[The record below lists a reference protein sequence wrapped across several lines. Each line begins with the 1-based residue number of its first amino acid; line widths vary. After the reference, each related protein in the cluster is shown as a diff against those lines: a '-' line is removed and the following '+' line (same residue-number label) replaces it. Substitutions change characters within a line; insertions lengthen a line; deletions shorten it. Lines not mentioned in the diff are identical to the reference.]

1 MNKVLNFAA
10 FQAGWFACILGA
22 ANGMPWLGPIVVAAF
37 LAAMLVTRRDR
48 GAFTLRMTGAAGIGF
63 IADTVLLRMGILDF
77 GNDAFSP
84 LWMTALWPNLAAT
97 LDSSLGWLSG
107 RYFLA
112 ALFGAVG
119 GPLAYYAG
127 ARLGALRLDLS
138 PSAFAAIACEWLAAF
153 PLMVLL
159 ADRTVPKQEAL
170 A

>member
-1 MNKVLNFAA
+1 LNKVLNFVA

-107 RYFLA
+107 RYVLA

-127 ARLGALRLDLS
+127 ARLGALRLDPS

-159 ADRTVPKQEAL
+159 TDRTVPKEAL

>member
-1 MNKVLNFAA
+1 MSKTLNFVA

-22 ANGMPWLGPIVVAAF
+22 ANDIPWLGPLVVAAF

-48 GAFTLRMTGAAGIGF
+48 VAFTLRMAGAAGLGF
-63 IADTVLLRMGILDF
+63 VADTILLRMGVLNF
-77 GNDAFSP
+77 ANNAFSP

-97 LDSSLGWLSG
+97 LHSSLGWLSG
-107 RYFLA
+107 RYVLA

-127 ARLGALRLDLS
+127 ARLGALRIDS
-138 PSAFAAIACEWLAAF
+138 TPSAFAAIAFEWLATF

-159 ADRTVPKQEAL
+159 TDRTVPRETL